1 MVCSDPKKLRGH
13 KTRIECVNSDKKNCI
28 LVNESIRLDVQSEQC
43 TSLHMTDFRLVEMW
57 RVLTRSE
64 VVLSVTRSSLILFP
78 DPGQTLGGPGSL
90 LAAGGVRLEG
100 NEKRKHC
107 DTL

>member
-1 MVCSDPKKLRGH
+1 MVCSDPEKLRGH
-13 KTRIECVNSDKKNCI
+13 KTRIECVDSDKKNCI
-28 LVNESIRLDVQSEQC
+28 LVNESIKLDVQSEQS

-64 VVLSVTRSSLILFP
+64 VWSVTRSSLILFP
-78 DPGQTLGGPGSL
+78 DPSQTLGGSAFL
-90 LAAGGVRLEG
+90 FAAGGVRLEG
-100 NEKRKHC
+100 NERRKHC

>member
-1 MVCSDPKKLRGH
+1 M
-13 KTRIECVNSDKKNCI
+13 
-28 LVNESIRLDVQSEQC
+28 NESIKLDVQSEQC

-64 VVLSVTRSSLILFP
+64 VLSVTRSSLILFP

-90 LAAGGVRLEG
+90 FAAGGVRLEG
-100 NEKRKHC
+100 NENRKHC